1 MIAQIFSDAN
11 NYKLLVVTIDSFFV
25 AFVND
30 KLLDRPIG
38 FTSNGALALVNLAAK
53 PEICGNFSSVTLQKI
68 AVYSSNRSIFIW
80 HNWPQWFPN
89 IGFSTRFNKFFISDI

>member
-11 NYKLLVVTIDSFFV
+11 NYKLLVTIYSFFV

-38 FTSNGALALVNLAAK
+38 FTSNGALALLNLAAK
-53 PEICGNFSSVTLQKI
+53 PAICGNFSCVTFQKI
-68 AVYSSNRSIFIW
+68 AVY
-80 HNWPQWFPN
+80 
-89 IGFSTRFNKFFISDI
+89 